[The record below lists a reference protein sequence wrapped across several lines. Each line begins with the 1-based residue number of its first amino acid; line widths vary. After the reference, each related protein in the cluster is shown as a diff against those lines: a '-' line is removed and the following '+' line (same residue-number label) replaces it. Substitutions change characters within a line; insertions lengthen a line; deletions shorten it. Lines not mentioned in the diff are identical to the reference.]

1 MGVHPYSKKLPLHLS
16 IQSKQLTE
24 FYTDIRRIGS
34 DRSRYST
41 TNKSSSKSSTI
52 NLLESASR
60 IIISPLI
67 EYTDYQYVNRLPSAA
82 NMQAEY
88 IDSRIDEIN
97 DLNSPSLPLDMSITG
112 ILNSSVVSKMARGH
126 LN

>member
-1 MGVHPYSKKLPLHLS
+1 M
-16 IQSKQLTE
+16 
-24 FYTDIRRIGS
+24 
-34 DRSRYST
+34 T

-67 EYTDYQYVNRLPSAA
+67 EYTDYQYVIRLPSAA